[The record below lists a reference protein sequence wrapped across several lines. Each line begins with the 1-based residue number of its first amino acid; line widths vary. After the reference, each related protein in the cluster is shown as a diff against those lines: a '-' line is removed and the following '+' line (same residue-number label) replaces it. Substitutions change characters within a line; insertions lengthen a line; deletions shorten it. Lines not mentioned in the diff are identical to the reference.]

1 MKKEYDL
8 GKMKSRTNPYIPQTG
23 EESVHLD
30 NLSSGP
36 RDELLQQQM
45 IRRLRELCQR
55 DRCVVGALMFGSF
68 ATGEGDQ
75 YSDIEFALFFDDESL
90 LRLDQ
95 RAWISQ
101 IEPVELYFADDYG
114 HHTAIFANLVRGEF
128 HFEPASKI
136 PIIETW
142 QGYAWFP
149 SMEATLIVDRTGAVE
164 RHLRPFIAPPPD
176 RNTPDEAASVIDN
189 FINLTLLG
197 TNVLAR
203 GEAARAWAL
212 LGSLHANLLKLIRLA
227 EGATQ
232 HWPTPSRAL
241 EADISARAY
250 ERYRSCTAD
259 LDPSRLWPAYR
270 NTWRF
275 GCELVTQVGRRNQI
289 APPISVMGSLSERIE
304 AGCK

>member
-1 MKKEYDL
+1 
-8 GKMKSRTNPYIPQTG
+8 
-23 EESVHLD
+23 
-30 NLSSGP
+30 
-36 RDELLQQQM
+36 
-45 IRRLRELCQR
+45 
-55 DRCVVGALMFGSF
+55 MFGSF

-75 YSDIEFALFFDDESL
+75 YSDIEFALFFADESL
-90 LRLDQ
+90 PQLDQ

-101 IEPVELYFADDYG
+101 VEPVDLYFADDYG

-142 QGYAWFP
+142 QGCAWFP

-164 RHLRPFIAPPPD
+164 QYLRPFIAPPPD
-176 RNTPDEAASVIDN
+176 RNTPTEATSVIDN
-189 FINLTLLG
+189 FINLALLG

-241 EADISARAY
+241 EADISAHAY

-275 GCELVTQVGRRNQI
+275 GRELMAHVARRNQI
-289 APPISVMGSLSERIE
+289 ALPASAMDALSERINS
-304 AGCK
+304 GLK